1 MTILIGQTPRVIVYL
16 LRISIFHLSQEL
28 ISTGVA
34 DFPYSLSPMPKLLVV
49 TTVPI
54 TIRSFLLPFI
64 KHFQSLGWQVD
75 GMAQGISADRDC
87 VDACDRYYDIQ
98 WSRNVFDPRN
108 LWAGVARVRQV
119 VAQEDYDLVH
129 VHTPIAAFVTRYA
142 LKHNQKTKVI
152 YTAHGFHF
160 YRGGNA
166 AKNAIFFSLEK
177 LAGAWTDYLIT
188 INREDET
195 AAKKSNFLP
204 AARIYYTPGI
214 GVDTNYY
221 ASSKVEPENLIKV
234 RQQLNLADSDTLLL
248 CIAEFTPRKRH
259 QDLLNALAKVAN
271 PQVHLALAGE
281 GSIKPKIAELA
292 QQLGIAQQIH
302 FLGYRRDIP
311 TLIQA
316 ASAVLLVSQ
325 QEGLPRSIMEAMC
338 LNTPVIG
345 SNIRG
350 TQDLLADGCGLLVDL
365 GDTDAI
371 AQAMSQVVTDPQS
384 LVVMTEKAQKKIASY
399 DLKKIIQQY
408 SEIYQ
413 LALTHKQQIHY

>member
-1 MTILIGQTPRVIVYL
+1 
-16 LRISIFHLSQEL
+16 
-28 ISTGVA
+28 
-34 DFPYSLSPMPKLLVV
+34 MPKLLVV

-54 TIRSFLLPFI
+54 TIRSFLLPLI
-64 KHFQSLGWQVD
+64 EHCQSLGWQVD
-75 GMAQGISADRDC
+75 GMAQGIEGDRDC
-87 VDACDRYYDIQ
+87 VETCDRIYDIQ

-108 LWAGVARVRQV
+108 LWVGVSRVKQV

-142 LKHNQKTKVI
+142 LRNNRKTKVI

-166 AKNAIFFSLEK
+166 LKNFIFLSLEK

-195 AAKKSNFLP
+195 AAKKYNFLT
-204 AARIYYTPGI
+204 ADRIYYTRGI
-214 GVDTNYY
+214 GVDTDYY
-221 ASSKVEPENLIKV
+221 ASGRVDPANLLEV
-234 RQQLNLADSDTLLL
+234 RQQLNLANSDTLLL

-281 GSIKPKIAELA
+281 GSIQPKMAELA
-292 QQLGIAQQIH
+292 TLLGIAKQVH
-302 FLGYRRDIP
+302 FLGYRQDIP

-316 ASAVLLVSQ
+316 ANAVLLVSQ

-350 TQDLLADGCGLLVDL
+350 TQDLLSNGCGLLVPL
-365 GDTDAI
+365 GDTNAL
-371 AQAMSQVVTDPQS
+371 AQAMSQIVEDPES
-384 LVVMTEKAQKKIASY
+384 LAVMASKARTKIASY
-399 DLKKIIQQY
+399 DLKKILQQY

-413 LALTHKQQIHY
+413 LALTDI

>member
-1 MTILIGQTPRVIVYL
+1 
-16 LRISIFHLSQEL
+16 
-28 ISTGVA
+28 
-34 DFPYSLSPMPKLLVV
+34 MPKLLVV

-75 GMAQGISADRDC
+75 GMAQGISEDRDC
-87 VDACDRYYDIQ
+87 LETCDRIYDIE

-108 LWAGVARVRQV
+108 LLAGVSRVKQV
-119 VAQEDYDLVH
+119 VAQEDYNLVH

-142 LKHNQKTKVI
+142 LKDVKKAKKTKVI

-166 AKNAIFFSLEK
+166 VKNAIFLSLEK
-177 LAGAWTDYLIT
+177 LAGGWTDYLVT

-195 AAKKSNFLP
+195 AAKKYKFLP
-204 AARIYYTPGI
+204 PTRIYYTRGI
-214 GVDTNYY
+214 GVDTDYY
-221 ASSKVEPENLIKV
+221 ASGKVDPANV
-234 RQQLNLADSDTLLL
+234 AQMRQQLNLSDSDTLLL
-248 CIAEFTPRKRH
+248 SIAEFTPRKRH

-281 GSIKPKIAELA
+281 GPIRPEMEELA
-292 QQLGIAQQIH
+292 QQLGIAKQVH
-302 FLGYRRDIP
+302 FLGYRDDIP

-316 ASAVLLVSQ
+316 ANAVLLVSQ

-350 TQDLLADGCGLLVDL
+350 TQDLLDNDCGLLVELGNINDL
-365 GDTDAI
+365 
-371 AQAMSQVVTDPQS
+371 AQAMSQVVEDPES
-384 LVVMTEKAQKKIASY
+384 LAVMAKKAQTKIASY
-399 DLKKIIQQY
+399 DLQKVIQKY
-408 SEIYQ
+408 SDIYQ
-413 LALTHKQQIHY
+413 LALNDV

>member
-1 MTILIGQTPRVIVYL
+1 
-16 LRISIFHLSQEL
+16 
-28 ISTGVA
+28 
-34 DFPYSLSPMPKLLVV
+34 MPKLLVV

-64 KHFQSLGWQVD
+64 QHFRSLGWQVD
-75 GMAQGISADRDC
+75 SMAQGITEDRDC
-87 VDACDRYYDIQ
+87 VKTCDRIYDIQ
-98 WSRNVFDPRN
+98 WSRNVLDPRN
-108 LWAGVARVRQV
+108 LWAGVSRVKQV

-142 LKHNQKTKVI
+142 LRNNQKPKVI

-166 AKNAIFFSLEK
+166 LKNFIFLSLEK

-195 AAKKSNFLP
+195 AAKKYNFLTTD
-204 AARIYYTPGI
+204 RIYYTRGI
-214 GVDTNYY
+214 GVDTDYY
-221 ASSKVEPENLIKV
+221 ASGRVDSANLLEV

-248 CIAEFTPRKRH
+248 SIAEFTPRKRH

-281 GSIKPKIAELA
+281 GPIKPKMVELA
-292 QQLGIAQQIH
+292 QQLGIAKQVH
-302 FLGYRRDIP
+302 FLGYRQDIP

-316 ASAVLLVSQ
+316 ANAVLLVSQ

-350 TQDLLADGCGLLVDL
+350 TQDLLSNGCGLLVPL
-365 GDTDAI
+365 GDSNAL
-371 AQAMSQVVTDPQS
+371 AQAMSQIVEDPDS
-384 LVVMTEKAQKKIASY
+384 LAVMAVKAQLKIASY

-413 LALTHKQQIHY
+413 LALTDSH